1 GHRAGACDRA
11 RSHRRSARRDSDLR
25 QRARQGDDIPDP
37 PADRCASGRE
47 AQCDD
52 ARGAAGMKESRGSV
66 LFLDD
71 DPPILNG
78 LRMRLHRFD
87 GQWEMRFTDCGEDAL
102 AELERWEADVVVSDV
117 RMPGMDG
124 VEFLRIV
131 SERWPHTIRIA
142 LSGFAGVEQVAKLVP
157 YAHQY
162 LNKPSQSPQ

>member
-1 GHRAGACDRA
+1 
-11 RSHRRSARRDSDLR
+11 
-25 QRARQGDDIPDP
+25 DP

-124 VEFLRIV
+124 VEFQSSASGGRI
-131 SERWPHTIRIA
+131 R
-142 LSGFAGVEQVAKLVP
+142 SGSRFRVLPEWSRSRSSCP
-157 YAHQY
+157 TR
-162 LNKPSQSPQ
+162 